1 MKLIEKTIGVRPD
14 GNTIVQYALDLSEK
28 KKPGRKKANIDP
40 DVLAAYVIGGFS
52 YSEIGRKL
60 KKSEGTIRRYVKML
74 ELDVEKRAYY
84 YAVKEM
90 VEI

>member
-1 MKLIEKTIGVRPD
+1 MKLIEKTIGVSPD
-14 GNTIVQYALDLSEK
+14 GNTIVQYSLDLSEK

-40 DVLAAYVIGGFS
+40 DILAAYVIGGFS

-74 ELDVEKRAYY
+74 ELDVKKRAYY

>member
-14 GNTIVQYALDLSEK
+14 GDTIVQYVLDLSEK

-60 KKSEGTIRRYVKML
+60 KKSGCQHFSGQKVKRHS
-74 ELDVEKRAYY
+74 ERTGGDDVSAG
-84 YAVKEM
+84 VLL
-90 VEI
+90 